1 MNKVDIVI
9 AGVGGQGNLLLAK
22 LIAEAALM
30 AGLEAKRS
38 EIKGLAQRGGPVQSL
53 VKIGEQV
60 WSPLVEKGQADLL
73 LGLELVEALR
83 NVQFLSVTGHAIVS
97 RNFVPN
103 PLPFSQPEM
112 LARAQRRG
120 FILISA
126 MDLAKQAGNAQST
139 NIVILG
145 AASHFFPFGPEF
157 FQEAL
162 RKNVKRFLEENLQ
175 AFQLGREAL
184 PLT

>member
-60 WSPLVEKGQADLL
+60 WSPLVERGQADLL

-83 NVQFLSVTGHAIVS
+83 NVQFLSATGHAIVS
-97 RNFVPN
+97 RNFAPN

-126 MDLAKQAGNAQST
+126 LDLAKQAGNTQST

-145 AASHFFPFGPEF
+145 AASHFFPFGPELF
-157 FQEAL
+157 REAL
-162 RKNVKRFLEENLQ
+162 RKNVKRFLEENLK
-175 AFQLGREAL
+175 AFELGREIL
-184 PLT
+184 PTP